1 MALLETK
8 EEKKSFTITVVI
20 HVVILLLLFMFGL
33 KYLDPPLEQG
43 IAVNFG
49 TTDYG
54 SGDVQP
60 TEPIK
65 SEPRDVV
72 PQIEETKSEPTTSSK
87 SSENVLTAD
96 NTEAIAIQKQKEIA
110 DVQAKAEANA
120 KVAEQKKKQEEAD
133 KKANLDALIGGVKK
147 SDGKTTGGEGNDN
160 KSGDKGSPEGD
171 PNASSYYGIGKGLD
185 GDDNYLLVGRRAINK
200 KIFVQDCNQEGIV
213 VVDITVDR
221 NGNVTSAVPGVR
233 GTTNNSKC
241 LTDPARRAALE
252 TKFNSD
258 PKAPAGQRGQII
270 YRFSLSE

>member
-49 TTDYG
+49 TTDFG
-54 SGDVQP
+54 SGEIQP
-60 TEPIK
+60 TEPIQSSPTEAT
-65 SEPRDVV
+65 SEPESQPESEIREEVV
-72 PQIEETKSEPTTSSK
+72 TQESEEAPVFKKEEKPKEVTKPVVEKPKVQPKVEPKPDKSTTDALSSI
-87 SSENVLTAD
+87 L
-96 NTEAIAIQKQKEIA
+96 
-110 DVQAKAEANA
+110 NA
-120 KVAEQKKKQEEAD
+120 PKQEGTAQ
-133 KKANLDALIGGVKK
+133 
-147 SDGKTTGGEGNDN
+147 GGEGNDN
-160 KSGDKGSPEGD
+160 KAGDKGSPDGD

-185 GDDNYLLVGRRAINK
+185 GDGNYLLGGRRAINK
-200 KIFVQDCNQEGIV
+200 RIIIPDCQQEGIV
-213 VVDITVDR
+213 VVDIDVDR
-221 NGNVTSAVPGVR
+221 NGNVTKAIPGVR

-241 LTDPARRAALE
+241 LLDPARRAALE

-258 PKAPAGQRGQII
+258 AKAPARQIGQII

>member
-49 TTDYG
+49 TTDFG
-54 SGDVQP
+54 SGEIQP
-60 TEPIK
+60 TEPIQSSPTEAA
-65 SEPRDVV
+65 SEPESQPESEIREEVV
-72 PQIEETKSEPTTSSK
+72 TQESEVAPVIK
-87 SSENVLTAD
+87 
-96 NTEAIAIQKQKEIA
+96 
-110 DVQAKAEANA
+110 KAEPKEVSKPVVEKA
-120 KVAEQKKKQEEAD
+120 KVQPKVEPKPDKSTTDALSSILNAPKQEGTAQ
-133 KKANLDALIGGVKK
+133 
-147 SDGKTTGGEGNDN
+147 GGEGNDN
-160 KSGDKGSPEGD
+160 KAGDKGSPDGD

-185 GDDNYLLVGRRAINK
+185 GDGNYLLGGRRAINK
-200 KIFVQDCNQEGIV
+200 RIIVQDCNQEGIV
-213 VVDITVDR
+213 VVDIDVDR
-221 NGNVTSAVPGVR
+221 NGNVTKAIPGVR

-241 LTDPARRAALE
+241 LLDPARRAALE

-258 PKAPAGQRGQII
+258 AKAPARQVGQII